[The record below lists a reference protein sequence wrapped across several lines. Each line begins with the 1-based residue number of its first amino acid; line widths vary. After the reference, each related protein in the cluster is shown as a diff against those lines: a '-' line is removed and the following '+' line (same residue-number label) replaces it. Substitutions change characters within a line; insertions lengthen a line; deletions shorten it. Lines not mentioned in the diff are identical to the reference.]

1 MRLSVL
7 SCLVFALL
15 APLASLASPVNALP
29 LPDKDVAALA
39 REVNG
44 ELAMQTLEGIVQ
56 QHRERGSRGFR
67 TSAEWVAG
75 RARSFGLA
83 DVEILQ
89 FPADGKTFYGTQ
101 RSRPAWDADKG
112 ELSEVRDGK
121 QATIASYAAVTMVLA
136 EDSESA
142 DVTAPLVDVGAGSSE
157 ADYAGKDVK
166 GKLVLV
172 SASPGQVQDLAVGK
186 FGAVGILSYQQN
198 QPNAWSGDNL
208 EQIRWGHLDTFSAH
222 PTFAFMLSLKQAN
235 ALKARLSAGEAIR
248 LHASVKAGQH
258 AGPYEVV
265 TATIPGADPR
275 LKDEEI
281 AFTCHLDHPKP
292 GANDNASG
300 CSTILEVGRTLQKL
314 IAEHALARPA
324 RTIRFIWGPEVEGT
338 VVLLNARPDFARRI
352 KAVVHMDMVGGGP
365 QTQAVFH
372 VTRGPASL
380 PSFIH
385 DVAWGFA
392 QWVNDQSYAFA
403 ATGNAQ
409 FPMLAPSGGKAPLRA
424 EDSPFSLGSDHEVYQ
439 DSSFAI
445 PAVYLNDWPDRYIH
459 TTLDTAANIDPTKL
473 GRVAF
478 IGAATGVALA
488 NDPRIGTAA
497 ATPAPMRA
505 PGPAA
510 SGDGKRVFRRN
521 PEPRGPLSVFG
532 YDWFEDHAKQ
542 LGLPRPKLL
551 DFEGPHGAGGDYAYE
566 VLNFADGKRDA
577 QQITNDVS
585 AEFGPVP
592 LALVVEYLQALERVG
607 VVAQV
612 R

>member
-7 SCLVFALL
+7 SCLGFALL
-15 APLASLASPVNALP
+15 APLPSLASPANALP
-29 LPDKDVAALA
+29 LPEKDVAAIA

-44 ELAMQTLEGIVQ
+44 GMAMQTLEGIVQ
-56 QHRERGSRGFR
+56 QHRERGSRGFH
-67 TSAEWVAG
+67 TSAGWVAD
-75 RARSFGLA
+75 RARAFGLA

-89 FPADGKTFYGTQ
+89 FPADGTKFYGTQ

-112 ELSEVRDGK
+112 ELTEMRDGK
-121 QATIASYAAVTMVLA
+121 EATIASYAAVSMVLA

-142 DVTAPLVDVGAGSSE
+142 DVTAPLVDVGAGRSE

-172 SASPGQVQDLAVGK
+172 SASPGEVQDLAIGK

-198 QPNAWSGDNL
+198 QPNGWSGDNL
-208 EQIRWGHLDTFSAH
+208 DQIRWGHLDTFSSH
-222 PTFAFMLSLKQAN
+222 PTFAFMLSMNQAN
-235 ALKARLSAGEAIR
+235 ALKARLSSGESIR
-248 LHASVKAGQH
+248 LHAAVEAGQH
-258 AGPYEVV
+258 AAPYEVV

-314 IAEHALARPA
+314 IAERAIARPA

-385 DVAWGFA
+385 DVAWDFA
-392 QWVNDQSYAFA
+392 QWVNAQSYDFA
-403 ATGNAQ
+403 ATGKAQ
-409 FPMLAPSGGKAPLRA
+409 FPMLAPSGGKTPLRA

-497 ATPAPMRA
+497 ATPAAMRA
-505 PGPAA
+505 SGPAS
-510 SGDGKRVFRRN
+510 SGDGTRIFRRKA
-521 PEPRGPLSVFG
+521 EPRGPLAVFG
-532 YDWFEDHAKQ
+532 YDWFDDHAKQ
-542 LGLPRPKLL
+542 LHLPRPKLL
-551 DFEGPHGAGGDYAYE
+551 DFEGLHGGGDAYAYE

-585 AEFGPVP
+585 AEFGAVPV
-592 LALVVEYLQALERVG
+592 ALVIEYLQALERVG
-607 VVAQV
+607 VVEQV